1 LFAIVIISLLNFFIG
16 ELLPPNDSQK
26 SRGFVGWNLTVFKS
40 NLMPNWDGNTFF
52 GVFSIYSS
60 SLAGDF
66 TGATMSATL
75 KDRKNILY
83 NLKETSKSFDFKH

>member
-1 LFAIVIISLLNFFIG
+1 MISLLNFFIG
-16 ELLPPNDSQK
+16 ELLPPNDFQK

>member
-1 LFAIVIISLLNFFIG
+1 MISLLNFFIG

>member
-1 LFAIVIISLLNFFIG
+1 
-16 ELLPPNDSQK
+16 
-26 SRGFVGWNLTVFKS
+26 
-40 NLMPNWDGNTFF
+40 MPNWDGNTFF